1 VTRPGV
7 PGAES
12 TAHPA
17 VTAPR
22 VATRT
27 SPPDSRFLDAAVA
40 RWRARAAYPYGMGRT
55 VLKLLGVVLAI
66 WLAFMAIGGILAMV
80 KTFLIVGVIAVV
92 VFLLVSLVAKRPGR
106 G

>member
-1 VTRPGV
+1 
-7 PGAES
+7 
-12 TAHPA
+12 
-17 VTAPR
+17 
-22 VATRT
+22 
-27 SPPDSRFLDAAVA
+27 
-40 RWRARAAYPYGMGRT
+40 MGRT

-92 VFLLVSLVAKRPGR
+92 VFLLVSLVARRPGR